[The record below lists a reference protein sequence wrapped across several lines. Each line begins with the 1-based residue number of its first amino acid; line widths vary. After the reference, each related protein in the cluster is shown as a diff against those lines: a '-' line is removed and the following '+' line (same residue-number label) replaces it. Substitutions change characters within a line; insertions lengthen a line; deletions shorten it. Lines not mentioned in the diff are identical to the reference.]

1 MTRTTLKTTLAALTI
16 ATVAALT
23 ATPSMAG
30 GSISVSLTPQDAEQ
44 EKAMRA
50 GLTIF
55 GIVNGIK
62 NGGHIGQNGNGN
74 TAGLGQNGS
83 GNLGIVHQ
91 EGDGHNGTVQQNGNN
106 NAHGLFQFGENTD
119 GHVAQNG
126 NGETGATFQFGW

>member
-1 MTRTTLKTTLAALTI
+1 MKRPTLKNTIAALAIATTAALT
-16 ATVAALT
+16 VS
-23 ATPSMAG
+23 PSMAG
-30 GSISVSLTPQDAEQ
+30 GSISISLTPQDAEQ
-44 EKAMRA
+44 EQAMRA
-50 GLTIF
+50 GLLIF

-74 TAGLGQNGS
+74 TAGLAQNGS

-91 EGDGHNGTVQQNGNN
+91 EGNGHNGTVQQTGNN

-119 GHVAQNG
+119 GHVAQTG